1 VQAELNGCGVM
12 GSLWQLRPVLRGIPP
27 PLGRCLPL
35 LGLRVR
41 ALLGCL
47 GLIAHLVVQVCELV
61 VELGDALVKVSG
73 LSPRVGGGFPRM
85 PCFGRSSAG
94 PQLGLAAQLFEQP
107 DPLNQLLSLGRVH
120 IQSWGSVRR
129 RSFDAWLTRT

>member
-1 VQAELNGCGVM
+1 MVIT
-12 GSLWQLRPVLRGIPP
+12 SLLRATPP

-35 LGLRVR
+35 LGLCLR

-47 GLIAHLVVQVCELV
+47 GLVAHLVMQICELV

-73 LSPRVGGGFPRM
+73 LPSRVGGGFSRM

-107 DPLNQLLSLGRVH
+107 DPLNQLLSLRKVH
-120 IQSWGSVRR
+120 IQSWGWVRR
-129 RSFDAWLTRT
+129 RRV